1 MSRPSAPDGSI
12 TWSVGPSHDYVA
24 PLDGLRALSIILV
37 VLGHY
42 GLGSI
47 LPGTFGVTVFFF
59 ISGFLITR
67 QLMVE
72 QARRGTVRLG
82 PFMTRRLLRLWPA
95 LIVVVP
101 IASLINVEAGGVT
114 TFPQVA
120 AGLFYFTNY
129 MALFEPYNTGPS
141 GMDSPLAPLWSIG
154 VELHFYVLFPFL
166 FLAIRGRLRLIAVLL
181 VLCVVIIAWRS
192 VLAEQCIAA
201 GPACTAGLGAFRTA
215 FSTDLRLDSI
225 LYGVLMSLLL
235 NTGAAPFL
243 LRLFN
248 RHVTLLVALLL
259 VLLSLTIRD
268 PAFRSS
274 LRYVVQGVA
283 LFLGVGCVLFGER
296 HGWTRRLLAWRP
308 AVLLGQ
314 WSYSLY
320 LWHLAVLVA
329 CVPLLPEA
337 LWKPAILEMRPS
349 LFWLLVVMPAMAALS
364 TAVAAASYYFVERPP
379 QRLRRFL
386 IRQPS

>member
-1 MSRPSAPDGSI
+1 MSRPAAQNGSI

-42 GLGSI
+42 GLGSL

-67 QLMVE
+67 QLMLE
-72 QARRGTVRLG
+72 QAKKGQVQLG
-82 PFMTRRLLRLWPA
+82 PFMVRRLLRLWPA

-101 IASLINVEAGGVT
+101 IASLINVQAGGT
-114 TFPQVA
+114 TSTGQVV

-129 MALFEPYNTGPS
+129 LALFEPYNTGPG

-154 VELHFYVLFPFL
+154 VELHFYMLFPFL
-166 FLAIRGRLRLIAVLL
+166 FVAIRSRLRLIALL
-181 VLCVVIIAWRS
+181 VAIALAIIAWRTL
-192 VLAEQCIAA
+192 LAGQCVEA
-201 GPACTAGLGAFRTA
+201 GPSCTAGLGAFRTA
-215 FSTDLRLDSI
+215 FSTDMRLDSI

-235 NTGAAPFL
+235 STGAAPFL

-248 RHVTLLVALLL
+248 MRTTLVVALAL
-259 VLLSLTIRD
+259 VLLSLLIRD
-268 PAFRSS
+268 PTFRSS
-274 LRYVVQGVA
+274 LRYTMQGVA
-283 LFLGVGCVLFGER
+283 LFLGIGCVLFGPR
-296 HGWTRRLLAWRP
+296 HGWTRRLLASRP
-308 AVLLGQ
+308 AVLLGR

-329 CVPLLPEA
+329 VVPLLPDA
-337 LWKPAILEMRPS
+337 LWKSAILEMRPS
-349 LFWLLVVMPAMAALS
+349 LFWLAVVLPSLAAVS
-364 TAVAAASYYFVERPP
+364 TVIAAVSYQWVERPP
-379 QRLRRFL
+379 QRLRRYL
-386 IRQPS
+386 RQAS

>member
-1 MSRPSAPDGSI
+1 MTRPSTQDGSI
-12 TWSVGPSHDYVA
+12 TWSIGPSHDYVA
-24 PLDGLRALSIILV
+24 PLDGLRAVSIVLV

-42 GLGSI
+42 GLGFL

-67 QLMVE
+67 QLMAE
-72 QARRGTVRLG
+72 QSKRGTVRLG

-101 IASLINVEAGGVT
+101 VAALLNVMAGGT
-114 TFPQVA
+114 SSTRQVL

-129 MALFEPYNTGPS
+129 MALFEPYDTGPA

-154 VELHFYVLFPFL
+154 VEMHFYFLFPFL
-166 FLAIRGRLRLIAVLL
+166 FLAIRSRVRLIAVLL
-181 VLCVVIIAWRS
+181 GLCVVIIAWRS
-192 VLAEQCIAA
+192 VLAGQCMEA
-201 GPACTAGLGAFRTA
+201 GPACTQGLGAFRTA
-215 FSTDLRLDSI
+215 FSTDMRLDSI

-235 NTGAAPFL
+235 STGAATFL

-248 RHVTLLVALLL
+248 SNVTLVVAFLL
-259 VLLSLTIRD
+259 VVFSLVIRD
-268 PAFRSS
+268 PTFRAS

-283 LFLGVGCVLFGER
+283 LFLGVGCVLFGDR
-296 HGWTRRLLAWRP
+296 HRWARRLLSHRP
-308 AVLLGQ
+308 VILLGQ

-320 LWHLAVLVA
+320 LWHLAILVA
-329 CVPLLPEA
+329 IVPLLPES
-337 LWKPAILEMRPS
+337 LWKPAILDMRPS
-349 LFWLLVVMPAMAALS
+349 LLWVLVVMPAAALLS
-364 TAVAAASYYFVERPP
+364 TAVAAFSYTFIERPP